1 MINFSDFVLID
12 EPTLK
17 NLNSKIDEVIAEKN
31 SMPIDYNLLE
41 TVLGVMLKHS
51 RYRETTSFPTVV
63 QIKKDEMLG
72 LTLDFFKS
80 IDERLYQEAVN
91 TIIKKHNNI
100 KVNIYNIH
108 DIKDFTKENE
118 FGMLDYDRGGSVQ
131 SSRGK
136 ATVRV
141 PTKVELSAEESNLI
155 DKDSCTLED
164 LYTLVHEISH
174 LFDLNM
180 SQNSEDIIKGKGKK
194 RSVTRELLGESTAIA
209 FEGMLT
215 EYLLKNTNYPK
226 QKIRDIMKIR
236 TNSSFFDARNSY
248 AKLILAKEK
257 SKNGTITKEYI
268 EDFVRKNNFSPGFA
282 KNMIQEII
290 RKPMGIQFI
299 KRYALAKLISPTIIR
314 KTREERKRN
323 INKIFARI

>member
-12 EPTLK
+12 DQTLQK
-17 NLNSKIDEVIAEKN
+17 LNSKIDEVITEKN
-31 SMPIDYNLLE
+31 SMHINYDLLE
-41 TVLGVMLKHS
+41 QVLDSILKHS
-51 RYRETTSFPTVV
+51 RYRKHTSIPTVV
-63 QIKKDEMLG
+63 QIKKEEMLG
-72 LTLDFFKS
+72 ITLDFFKS
-80 IDERLYQEAVN
+80 IDEKLYEEAVN

-100 KVNIYNIH
+100 KVNIYNVH
-108 DIKDFTKENE
+108 DIKNFNQENE
-118 FGMLDYDRGGSVQ
+118 FGMLDYEKGGSVQ
-131 SSRGK
+131 TLRGK

-141 PTKVELSAEESNLI
+141 PTKTELSTEESKLI
-155 DKDSCTLED
+155 DKDTCTLED

-180 SQNSEDIIKGKGKK
+180 SQNNKDIIKGKRKK
-194 RSVTRELLGESTAIA
+194 GSVTRELLCESTTIA

-226 QKIRDIMKIR
+226 QKIQDIMKIR
-236 TNSSFFDARNSY
+236 SNSSFLDARNTY

-257 SKNGTITKEYI
+257 SKNGEITKEYI
-268 EDFVRKNNFSPGFA
+268 EDFVRKNNFSPRFA
-282 KNMIQEII
+282 KNIIQELI
-290 RKPMGIQFI
+290 RKPTGIHWI

-323 INKIFARI
+323 INKIFTRS

>member
-12 EPTLK
+12 DPTLK
-17 NLNSKIDEVIAEKN
+17 KLNSKIDEVIAEKN
-31 SMPIDYNLLE
+31 SMPINYDLLE
-41 TVLGVMLKHS
+41 QVLGTMLKHS
-51 RYRETTSFPTVV
+51 RYKEPTSFPTVV
-63 QIKKDEMLG
+63 QIKKEEMLG

-80 IDERLYQEAVN
+80 IDERLYEEAVN

-108 DIKDFTKENE
+108 NIKDFNQQNE
-118 FGMLDYDRGGSVQ
+118 FGMTDYEKGGSVQ
-131 SSRGK
+131 SSKGK

-141 PTKVELSAEESNLI
+141 PTKTELSAEESDLI
-155 DKDSCTLED
+155 AKDSCTLED

-180 SQNSEDIIKGKGKK
+180 SQNSEDIIKEKGKE

-209 FEGMLT
+209 FEAMLT

-226 QKIRDIMKIR
+226 QKIQNIMKIR
-236 TNSSFFDARNSY
+236 INSSFFDARNAYS
-248 AKLILAKEK
+248 KLILAKEK
-257 SKNGTITKEYI
+257 SKNGKITKEYI

-282 KNMIQEII
+282 KHIIQDII
-290 RKPMGIQFI
+290 RNPKGMQWL
-299 KRYALAKLISPTIIR
+299 KRYALAKLIAPTIIR
-314 KTREERKRN
+314 KTHQERK
-323 INKIFARI
+323 